1 VKAADCAGPGH
12 LGRELVARARV
23 HVTH

>member
-1 VKAADCAGPGH
+1 VKAAGCEGPGH